1 MAATLKPLWTKDFH
15 TIFYLSFPNLMK
27 FIWNSSLYVD
37 FGEKLMRAQSLKPL
51 EIFSLSLSSS
61 DLIPEFFHAVVS
73 FFFGGFIILYFIH
86 TISSKFHLFPI
97 PTFQKD
103 AQIQTKSAMRNDA
116 VHFII
121 AHLHIMHFR
130 LVKEKTWYKSFKHT
144 RLVRL
149 IWYCGVCSNS
159 TSVQLYMPNEPHSI
173 WSSSFLNLF
182 AIL

>member
-1 MAATLKPLWTKDFH
+1 
-15 TIFYLSFPNLMK
+15 
-27 FIWNSSLYVD
+27 
-37 FGEKLMRAQSLKPL
+37 MRAQSLKPL

-130 LVKEKTWYKSFKHT
+130 LVKEKNMVQILQTHQACSANMVLR
-144 RLVRL
+144 RLQQQ
-149 IWYCGVCSNS
+149 YQC
-159 TSVQLYMPNEPHSI
+159 T
-173 WSSSFLNLF
+173 
-182 AIL
+182 AIYAERATFYLK